1 MNQKNHSSK
10 KISEEQN
17 KCFQRNFYKELVPKP
32 QKILS
37 DNSLKFLIKCSSSY
51 KLDRIGQF
59 TNFRAV
65 LILLNFRGSS
75 HIVRF
80 WDKLKIK

>member
-1 MNQKNHSSK
+1 MNQKNRSSK
-10 KISEEQN
+10 KISEEQSI
-17 KCFQRNFYKELVPKP
+17 CFQRNFYKELVPKL
-32 QKILS
+32 QRTLR

-75 HIVRF
+75 HIVR
-80 WDKLKIK
+80 

>member
-1 MNQKNHSSK
+1 MLNFCVSSH
-10 KISEEQN
+10 
-17 KCFQRNFYKELVPKP
+17 
-32 QKILS
+32 ILRFW
-37 DNSLKFLIKCSSSY
+37 DKFLIKCSSSY